1 MSLRNP
7 DRKERGSLKRT
18 LSWALVGFFLVA
30 CTVMDRTEA
39 QPEQDKAAVV
49 QAAKKDLAQ
58 RLNVRPES
66 IELAGPIEEVTW
78 PNSSLGCPEPGM
90 MYAQV
95 LTPGYRIK
103 LQTSGKAFEYHTG
116 KGVVKLCHR

>member
-1 MSLRNP
+1 M
-7 DRKERGSLKRT
+7 KR
-18 LSWALVGFFLVA
+18 LLGWALFGLILVA

-49 QAAKKDLAQ
+49 QAAKKELAR

-66 IELAGPIEEVTW
+66 IVLVGPVESVTW
-78 PNSSLGCPEPGM
+78 PDASLGCPEPGM

-95 LTPGYRIK
+95 LTPGYRFK
-103 LQTSGKAFEYHTG
+103 LESGGKPYDYHTG
-116 KGVVKLCHR
+116 KGVVKLCER